1 MTYTGWKTLEIIL
14 LVAAAVLFIAAA
26 IVWRV
31 LRVRQA
37 HQALNGQDREHEIE
51 ILRSSRVGTWLDPVE
66 DELRAETGVSSRPAE
81 RATREQ
87 SADEVKQPT
96 KRTRTP
102 KSAAGNRDRNPGAPT
117 SLDSDAEIDDSSE
130 TELARTSL
138 AKKRRKRAASN
149 DDEVED
155 YTPTTLAGRDE
166 EDDSTPTVLAGRGD
180 EEDDDSPTE
189 LAGGDED
196 SAPTVLAKRGS
207 KRSAAKKANDASDDD
222 DAPTV
227 LAGIRKH
234 GVRQTVDA
242 DDDEDSTPTILW
254 HSDAEDA
261 NVPQGAADNTDDSED
276 EAPTVLANGRKKKGG
291 RR

>member
-37 HQALNGQDREHEIE
+37 HQALNGQDREREIE

-66 DELRAETGVSSRPAE
+66 DELHAETGAALRPAE

-87 SADEVKQPT
+87 PADEAQQPT
-96 KRTRTP
+96 KRTRTQ
-102 KSAAGNRDRNPGAPT
+102 KSAAGNRDRNAGAPT
-117 SLDSDAEIDDSSE
+117 SLGSDAEAEIDDSSE
-130 TELARTSL
+130 TELVRTSL

-149 DDEVED
+149 DDEID
-155 YTPTTLAGRDE
+155 DPAPTTLVGHDE
-166 EDDSTPTVLAGRGD
+166 EDDST
-180 EEDDDSPTE
+180 
-189 LAGGDED
+189 
-196 SAPTVLAKRGS
+196 PTVLAKRGS

-242 DDDEDSTPTILW
+242 DDDEDSAPTILW

-276 EAPTVLANGRKKKGG
+276 EAPTVLADGRKKKGG

>member
-37 HQALNGQDREHEIE
+37 HQALNGQDREREIE

-66 DELRAETGVSSRPAE
+66 DELRAESGAASRPAE

-117 SLDSDAEIDDSSE
+117 SLGSDAEIDDSSE

-149 DDEVED
+149 DDEVDD

-166 EDDSTPTVLAGRGD
+166 EDDSTPTVLAGRGE
-180 EEDDDSPTE
+180 EEDDDSPTV
-189 LAGGDED
+189 LAGSGED

-234 GVRQTVDA
+234 GVRQTVD
-242 DDDEDSTPTILW
+242 DDDAEDSAPTILW

>member
-37 HQALNGQDREHEIE
+37 HQALNGQDREREIE

-66 DELRAETGVSSRPAE
+66 DELHAETGAALRPAE

-87 SADEVKQPT
+87 PADEAQQPT
-96 KRTRTP
+96 KRTRTQ
-102 KSAAGNRDRNPGAPT
+102 KSAAGNRDRNAGAPT
-117 SLDSDAEIDDSSE
+117 SLGSDAEAEIDDSSE

-138 AKKRRKRAASN
+138 AKKRRKRAASS
-149 DDEVED
+149 DDEID
-155 YTPTTLAGRDE
+155 DPAPTTLAGRDE
-166 EDDSTPTVLAGRGD
+166 IDDPAPTTLAGRGEEDDST
-180 EEDDDSPTE
+180 
-189 LAGGDED
+189 
-196 SAPTVLAKRGS
+196 PTVLAKRGS
-207 KRSAAKKANDASDDD
+207 KRSAAKKANDASADD

-242 DDDEDSTPTILW
+242 DDDEDSAPTILW

-276 EAPTVLANGRKKKGG
+276 EAPTVLADGRKKKGG